1 MTLSCKYS
9 CFHQHIKP
17 ISIILMSL
25 TTALNPFLRFKS
37 STVGGARRTD
47 GRLPVV
53 LFVCRERWGRVLLPG
68 AGKTGRRERRVAV
81 LLPATYDSFCV
92 ITGNEYL

>member
-1 MTLSCKYS
+1 MILSCKYS

-37 STVGGARRTD
+37 STVGGAKADESSETTVRP
-47 GRLPVV
+47 L
-53 LFVCRERWGRVLLPG
+53 LFSL
-68 AGKTGRRERRVAV
+68 
-81 LLPATYDSFCV
+81 
-92 ITGNEYL
+92 